1 MAQVL
6 MTAQV
11 PPTIDVTREERPMGY
26 ATRHHRASGRSWM
39 APLTYT

>member
-11 PPTIDVTREERPMGY
+11 PPTIDVTREDRPMGY
-26 ATRHHRASGRSWM
+26 ATRHHRAVRSFVDG
-39 APLTYT
+39 AA